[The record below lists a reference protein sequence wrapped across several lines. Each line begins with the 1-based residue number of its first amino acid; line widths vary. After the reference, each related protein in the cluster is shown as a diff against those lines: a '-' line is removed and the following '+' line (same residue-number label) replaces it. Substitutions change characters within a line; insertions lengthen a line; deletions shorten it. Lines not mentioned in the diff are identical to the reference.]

1 MAIIIEKDS
10 SPATPEG
17 LAAELEDIEKRYSK
31 DIETLHR
38 KLDDALCDALRSL
51 GFGDA
56 VDIFD
61 SIYKYY
67 A

>member
-1 MAIIIEKDS
+1 MAIIIEKDA

-17 LAAELEDIEKRYSK
+17 LAAELEDIEKRYGK
-31 DIETLHR
+31 DIETRHR
-38 KLDDALCDALRSL
+38 KLDDALCCALRSL

-56 VDIFD
+56 VDIFE